1 MDPATLWQPVLTSLL
16 SLFAGGGGVAWYTAR
31 QSRLARVSGD
41 EREARRDM
49 VSDRDRFI
57 DRLEGRLAAVE
68 GRLDESEAD
77 NAALRGHVTDYSDH
91 IDLLEAHI
99 WSGQAPPPPPRPKLL

>member
-1 MDPATLWQPVLTSLL
+1 MDPATLWQPILTSLL

-49 VSDRDRFI
+49 VSDRDKFI
-57 DRLEGRLAAVE
+57 DRLETRLGLVE
-68 GRLDESEAD
+68 ERLDESETD
-77 NAALRGHVTDYSDH
+77 NTALRGHLTDYSDH
-91 IDLLEAHI
+91 IDVLEAHI
-99 WSGQAPPPPPRPKLL
+99 WAGKAPPPPARPKLL

>member
-1 MDPATLWQPVLTSLL
+1 MDLATLWQPVLTSLL

-49 VSDRDRFI
+49 VSDRDSLI
-57 DRLEGRLAAVE
+57 DRLEGRLDAVE
-68 GRLDESEAD
+68 GRLAETEAD
-77 NAALRGHVTDYSDH
+77 NMALRGHLTDYSDH
-91 IDLLEAHI
+91 IDVLEAHI